1 MRLWLLN
8 ATMDSLLCRLMD
20 KGLAVKARIPHTW
33 PLFFARHGRFTPVQL
48 QAIPP
53 ILDGKDTLVI
63 APTASGKTEAVIAPL
78 VERFWSQLNR
88 PDEHGV
94 TILYICPTRALV
106 RDLYVRLQTALA
118 DSDILVLM
126 KTGDTSALN
135 KERPFSILI
144 TTPESTDSL
153 LTRVPRLF
161 SSLRAIVLDEIHLF
175 DDTPRGDHV
184 RCLLPRI
191 DRIREYAY
199 PESNLPQRIALSA
212 TVPDPVGVAKRYL
225 RKGVVIELP
234 GGREIV
240 ADVVPLYDLTELVAA
255 LAQRRAQKSLVFCNT
270 RAEAEETAVYL
281 RQNLPHHAEVFV
293 HYSNLDA
300 AMRQDVETRFAETAV
315 AICVSTST
323 LELGIDIGSVD
334 DVVLLGAPF
343 NLTSFM
349 QRIGRGGRRTE
360 QTRVL
365 CMPHSPQEWARFE
378 ALLALA
384 NAPREKRVSS
394 IAYAFR
400 PAILIQQIFSM
411 IKQSPTGSVRIA
423 DIRRIAPPEISSED
437 IRRILSNLSFARYI
451 QSGRLGEWKPDSELQ
466 ELLDRHDIYS
476 NIGAQPLTATA
487 VDAYTGRTIAQ
498 TDRLYK
504 KGTVVLFGGRP
515 MVVKWVDKYR
525 FGLGPSPRDTV
536 DDILRFQKAGVAI
549 PYDISQAIASGLN
562 LQTGQMALLPDDNGV
577 WLFHF
582 WGTIWGEL
590 LTAVLQAHHLIAEA
604 VNEHC
609 LFLRQSLDKLPPW
622 DNAIAA
628 NVAQKR
634 ALALAARLEMGRFQ
648 KLLPP
653 DVAVPAIVRRFNL
666 AEFGRIYQTVQLVV
680 PADIRE
686 QLTILTG

>member
-1 MRLWLLN
+1 
-8 ATMDSLLCRLMD
+8 MDNS
-20 KGLAVKARIPHTW
+20 LAVKARIPHTW
-33 PLFFARHGRFTPVQL
+33 SLFFARHGRFTPVQV

-53 ILDGKDTLVI
+53 ILEGKDSLVI
-63 APTASGKTEAVIAPL
+63 AATASGKTEAVIAPL
-78 VERFWSQLNR
+78 VERFWTQLNR
-88 PDEHGV
+88 PDEYGV

-106 RDLYVRLQTALA
+106 RDLYMRLQMALS
-118 DSDILVLM
+118 DSDIIALM
-126 KTGDTSALN
+126 KTGDTAAVSTQ
-135 KERPFSILI
+135 RPFSILI

-161 SSLRAIVLDEIHLF
+161 TSLRSIVIDEIHLF

-191 DRIREYAY
+191 DRIRQYAY
-199 PESNLPQRIALSA
+199 PESEPPQRIALSA
-212 TVPDPVGVAKRYL
+212 TVADPDGVAKRYL
-225 RKGVVIELP
+225 RKGVVIEIP

-240 ADVVPLYDLTELVAA
+240 ADVVPLYDLTELVQA
-255 LAQRRAQKSLVFCNT
+255 LAQRRAQKSLIFCNT
-270 RAEAEETAVYL
+270 RAEAEKTAVYL
-281 RQNLPHHAEVFV
+281 RQNLPHHAELFV
-293 HYSNLDA
+293 HYSNLNA
-300 AMRQDVETRFAETAV
+300 AMRHEVETRFAETAV

-334 DVVLLGAPF
+334 DVVLLGAPYH
-343 NLTSFM
+343 LTSFM

-365 CMPHSPQEWARFE
+365 CMPQSPQEWARFE

-384 NAPREKRVSS
+384 NAPREKRVTS

-400 PAILIQQIFSM
+400 PAVLIQQIFSM

-437 IRRILSNLSFARYI
+437 IRRILSNLTFARYI
-451 QSGRLGEWKPDSELQ
+451 QSGRLGEWKPDIELQ

-498 TDRLYK
+498 TDRMYN
-504 KGTVVLFGGRP
+504 KGTVVLFGGQP
-515 MVVKWVDKYR
+515 MVVVWVDKYR
-525 FGLGPSPRDTV
+525 FGLGPSQRKTV
-536 DDILRFQKAGVAI
+536 DDILRFQKGGAAI
-549 PYDISQAIASGLN
+549 PYEVSQAVASGLN

-582 WGTIWGEL
+582 WGTVWGEL
-590 LTAVLQAHHLIAEA
+590 LTAVLQANHLIAEA

-609 LFLRQSLDKLPPW
+609 LFLRRPLDKLPPW
-622 DNAIAA
+622 DTAVAA
-628 NVAQKR
+628 DVAQKR
-634 ALALAARLEMGRFQ
+634 ALALAERLEMGRFH

-653 DVAVPAIVRRFNL
+653 DVAVPAIMRRFNL
-666 AEFGRIYQTVQLVV
+666 VEFGQNYQAAQLIV